1 MADIDKVIAE
11 LKQKRDELALQIH
24 LGSKEAQDEWA
35 ELEKK
40 WEEFSAEAKLEK
52 SAGDIGDAVSAL
64 GGELKSAYDRIRKAM
79 D

>member
-1 MADIDKVIAE
+1 MADIDKVLAE

-35 ELEKK
+35 ALEKK
-40 WEEFSAEAKLEK
+40 WEKFSA
-52 SAGDIGDAVSAL
+52 DRHHV
-64 GGELKSAYDRIRKAM
+64 GEPDDGI